1 MTDSRDHVGVHA
13 EAEGAAAGF
22 AQHVVTSEE
31 VRELGGRLL
40 ARHEPDALIAFGS
53 GLAGGVEGGERTAE
67 RLRSD
72 VARVVAVLPEALPGD
87 TREILCVAAD
97 RYHFT
102 VALLAAWQRGH
113 KVALPPNAQTELLRT
128 LSDDAAISLVIH
140 DTDEMRGL
148 DLRPLLAEEARA
160 TAVEPVPLPRM
171 PADRHVVSVWTSGTT
186 GEHQRHPKTAAQLFD
201 EALTLVEQFELG
213 PGTRVVATV
222 PSHHIYG
229 LLFAVLVPLLGG
241 GAFLRDTPLHAGVIR
256 AVLERSG
263 ADVLVSVPAHLG
275 ALRILDPGQLPPV
288 APGSQLRRVFSS
300 GAALPSATARMLI
313 DRFGLALTEVLGST
327 ETGGIA
333 WRVHEDA
340 LGTPPIPA
348 ATTDE
353 PVWTPLPG
361 VRVGRLDDGCMV
373 VDSPFL
379 DPWSARP
386 RRTADRIEALAL
398 DRSGRVLAFR
408 HVGRV
413 DGVIKVG
420 GKRIALPELE
430 RRILDI
436 PGVEDAAVLAVDV
449 EGPRGQ
455 ETLAA
460 VVAPGLGAEQLR
472 AELRRWLDPVVIP
485 RRIRLVDALPREANG
500 KLTRKRLLELFD
512 APKPRVRTLDAQPSP
527 PATATPEQARF
538 EVYVPRDLTALRGHF
553 RGHPIVPGVVQLE
566 LAVAR
571 AKAQW
576 PALGGLRRVL
586 RLKFV
591 TPLLAGDHAALTLTR
606 GRGEQVA
613 FELRRGDTVIA
624 GGVLEFAAAPSRE
637 G

>member
-1 MTDSRDHVGVHA
+1 MTDSSDHVGAHA
-13 EAEGAAAGF
+13 ESTEALPGF
-22 AQHVVTSEE
+22 AHPLASASTEL
-31 VRELGGRLL
+31 RELGSRLL
-40 ARHEPDALIAFGS
+40 ARHEPDSLIAFGS
-53 GLAGGVEGGERTAE
+53 GTGGERSAE

-87 TREILCVAAD
+87 SREILCVAAD

-160 TAVEPVPLPRM
+160 TLVEPVPLPRM

-201 EALTLVEQFELG
+201 EALTLVDRFELG

-229 LLFAVLVPLLGG
+229 LLFSVLVPLLGG

-288 APGSQLRRVFSS
+288 AAGSPLRRVFSS

-313 DRFGLALTEVLGST
+313 DRFGLAITEVLGST

-333 WRVHEDA
+333 WRVHDESLAASESSDA
-340 LGTPPIPA
+340 Q
-348 ATTDE
+348 

-361 VRVGRLDDGCMV
+361 VHVGRLDDGCMV

-386 RRTADRIEALAL
+386 RRTADRIDAVAL

-472 AELRRWLDPVVIP
+472 GELRRWLDPVVIP
-485 RRIRLVDALPREANG
+485 RRIRLVDALPREPNG
-500 KLTRKRLLELFD
+500 KLTRKRLLELF
-512 APKPRVRTLDAQPSP
+512 AGPKPRVRTLEAAPL
-527 PATATPEQARF
+527 AATPEQLRF
-538 EVYVPRDLTALRGHF
+538 AVYVPRDLTALRGHF

-571 AKAQW
+571 AKAHW
-576 PALGGLRRVL
+576 PTLGRLRRVL

-591 TPLLAGDHAALTLTR
+591 RPLLPGDHAELTLAR
-606 GRGEQVA
+606 SRSEQLA
-613 FELRRGDTVIA
+613 FELRRGDEVV
-624 GGVLEFAAAPSRE
+624 GSGVLEFEPAPSRE